1 VLASPRPTGCRL
13 PATGNV
19 VERRLR
25 LRGEAE
31 VRAARARGK
40 AYADGPLVARVLPN
54 ALDPAQN
61 RYAVVAGKRV
71 GKAVER
77 NRAKRLVREALR
89 RLDPGLKPGHD
100 VVVIVRGTSEE
111 LPGFEV
117 AVACLERIAKR
128 ARLAV
133 GESSVVR
140 RPLSGATG
148 SIGDSV
154 EQTTPLSPSVKQD
167 GRRLTTED

>member
-1 VLASPRPTGCRL
+1 
-13 PATGNV
+13 

-31 VRAARARGK
+31 VRAARAQGK

-89 RLDPGLKPGHD
+89 RLHPNLKQGHD
-100 VVVIVRGTSEE
+100 VVVIVRGTPDE
-111 LPGFEV
+111 LPGFDV
-117 AVACLERIAKR
+117 ASACLERIAKR
-128 ARLAV
+128 ARLVEEPSAVSHQPSAKAV
-133 GESSVVR
+133 GN
-140 RPLSGATG
+140 G
-148 SIGDSV
+148 
-154 EQTTPLSPSVKQD
+154 QD
-167 GRRLTTED
+167 GAQTGDGERGVQ

>member
-1 VLASPRPTGCRL
+1 
-13 PATGNV
+13 
-19 VERRLR
+19 

-54 ALDPAQN
+54 ALEPAQN

-89 RLDPGLKPGHD
+89 HLDPHLKPGHD
-100 VVVIVRGTSEE
+100 IVVIVRGTTDE
-111 LPGFEV
+111 LPGF
-117 AVACLERIAKR
+117 AVAWSTLERIAKR
-128 ARLAV
+128 ARL
-133 GESSVVR
+133 
-140 RPLSGATG
+140 
-148 SIGDSV
+148 V
-154 EQTTPLSPSVKQD
+154 EQPSALSPQPSASTVGD
-167 GRRLTTED
+167 GEHQAQTAGEGRGVQVDRNTDG